1 MFEKDT
7 RSSDALTNEVIGRID
22 NNTRRVRTVEQRI
35 EGLELRMGSAE
46 EKMIEEV
53 NNLKREFERISID
66 LKEINKTLADM
77 HDEIIR
83 INKDVDKTA
92 KKNEVKELESLLDL
106 YNPIKSKFVTKDE
119 VRNMIDDRISE
130 KS

>member
-7 RSSDALTNEVIGRID
+7 KSSDALTNEVIGRID
-22 NNTRRVRTVEQRI
+22 NNTRRIRTVEQRL
-35 EGLELRMGSAE
+35 EGLELRMSSAE
-46 EKMIEEV
+46 EKMIEEID
-53 NNLKREFERISID
+53 NLKREFERISID
-66 LKEINKTLADM
+66 LKEINKNLSDI
-77 HDEIIR
+77 HDEFIR
-83 INKDVDKTA
+83 MNKDLDKTA

-106 YNPIKSKFVTKDE
+106 YSPIKSKFVTKDE

>member
-7 RSSDALTNEVIGRID
+7 KGSDALTSEIIGRID
-22 NNTRRVRTVEQRI
+22 NNTRRVRAVEQRL
-35 EGLELRMGSAE
+35 EGLELRMSSAE

-53 NNLKREFERISID
+53 DNLKREFERISID
-66 LKEINKTLADM
+66 LKGMSKTLADI

-119 VRNMIDDRISE
+119 VRNMIDDKISE